1 MKKKHVWHIIFSLF
15 VLISLANIFQK
26 LRWNEDTDKISWKQT
41 ERGLVC
47 VQDSKNNLIKKGDLL
62 ISVDQYSIKTIIDLK
77 RIMQLKKYLIYDIER
92 NGRLLNIGIEI
103 SKRYTEFSYYILAFI
118 GIITIL
124 LTLRVYNATLKKTN
138 LIKTPS
144 LFYLLGLTFSGFL
157 IFSPTG
163 TYNVADFLYFLL
175 DKVSFIYFPALLL
188 VYSLYLPTRSVVVKK
203 FNPKFI
209 NFVIFF
215 IPSLILLL
223 DLFFLI
229 SNLLDPIPEQLIFNI
244 NHFRAI
250 SLNYFTVFILLSITS
265 FTHTNLKLILKKR
278 NSKYILPLGGILV
291 SLIPFLIFNLIIRTH
306 YNSFLSNLTIFLL
319 ILLPISLL
327 YFLSSRKFTDV
338 EEIIQKTISISSLFL
353 FIFGIY
359 FFLGINIEQNKLVG
373 IFWSIAAI
381 LTAGLLFKP
390 IENTIQKYVDKIF
403 FNRSFNFKRRLKAFT
418 QSIVT
423 ERDLETLSENLIDV
437 INKGLKLK
445 SSSLVIYI
453 KKNIFYFFPER
464 KRIILTKSFKNEL
477 YYSDYLIFNYE
488 KDFKNRFPK
497 DYQKLQKY
505 DYFQFLPL
513 KSQDEL
519 IGFLAFGK
527 KEGNTYL
534 SIDDWELLNSISN
547 SISIAVENALLYSE
561 LEDQLSELN
570 LLKEFNESIIE
581 NINLGIVVL
590 DNMHIIKTWNSFME
604 YKFKILKENA
614 INKKAYKILGSDI
627 WTKIYSKDYGFLEA
641 NELNVKI
648 CNNEMIF
655 DISFSPLR
663 DNRGNSIGTILVFED
678 ITEKILIQDKLITA
692 EKMASIGMLSAGIAH
707 EINTPLTGI
716 SSYCQFIL
724 DYPDNEENIELI
736 KKIQHQVQ
744 RANRIIRTLL
754 DFSRQKGEQPME
766 LDIDKLID
774 ESLALIEHKIK
785 KKNIKII
792 KNIKVKSK
800 IFGFSTR
807 LQQLFIN
814 LLINSSDAMNK
825 EESIININAYE
836 ENGEIDIE
844 IIDNGKGIEKEHLNK
859 IFEPF
864 FTTKETGKGTGLGL
878 SISYNIVKEHYGDI
892 NVFSEVDKGTKFVI
906 VLPLITPLRRIKK

>member
-1 MKKKHVWHIIFSLF
+1 MKKKYLWHFVFSLF

-26 LRWNEDTDKISWKQT
+26 LRWSENTDNILWKQT
-41 ERGLVC
+41 EKGLVC
-47 VQDSKNNLIKKGDLL
+47 VKNSQNKLVKKGDLL
-62 ISVDQYSIKTIIDLK
+62 ISADQFLVKSIIDLK
-77 RIMQLKKYLIYDIER
+77 RVIKLKKYLIYDIER

-103 SKRYTEFSYYILAFI
+103 SKKYTEFSYYILAFI
-118 GIITIL
+118 GIITLL
-124 LTLRVYNATLKKTN
+124 LTLRVYNATLKKET
-138 LIKTPS
+138 LIKNPS
-144 LFYLLGLTFSGFL
+144 LFYFLGLTFSGFL

-163 TYNVADFLYFLL
+163 TYKLADFLYFLL

-188 VYSLYLPTRSVVVKK
+188 IYSLYLPTRSIIIKK
-203 FNPKFI
+203 FNSKFI
-209 NFVIFF
+209 NFVIIF

-229 SNLLDPIPEQLIFNI
+229 NSVLKPIPEQLIFNI
-244 NHFRAI
+244 NHFRRI
-250 SLNYFTVFILLSITS
+250 SFNYFSVFIIFSIIS
-265 FTHTNLKLILKKR
+265 FSHTNLKLILKKK
-278 NSKYILPLGGILV
+278 NTKFILPLAGILI
-291 SLIPFLIFNLIIRTH
+291 SLIPFLIFNLIFKIP
-306 YNSFLSNLTIFLL
+306 YNTFVSNLSLFLL

-327 YFLSSRKFTDV
+327 YFLTSRKFTDV
-338 EEIIQKTISISSLFL
+338 EEIIKKTVSISSIFL

-359 FFLGINIEQNKLVG
+359 FFLGINIEKNKLVG

-403 FNRSFNFKRRLKAFT
+403 FSRSFTFKRRLKSFT

-423 ERDLETLSENLIDV
+423 ERDLETLSENLIEV

-453 KKNIFYFFPER
+453 KKNVFYLYPQK
-464 KRIILTKSFKNEL
+464 KRIVLTKSFINEL
-477 YYSDYLIFNYE
+477 SLSDFLIFNYE
-488 KDFKNRFPK
+488 RDFKNRFEK
-497 DYQKLQKY
+497 DYQKLKKY

-513 KSQDEL
+513 SSQDEL
-519 IGFLAFGK
+519 IGFIAFGK
-527 KEGNTYL
+527 KEDNTYL

-561 LEDQLSELN
+561 LENQLSELN

-590 DNMHIIKTWNSFME
+590 DNMHIIKTWNTFME
-604 YKFKILKENA
+604 YKFRILKENA
-614 INKKAYKILGSDI
+614 INNKAYNILGSDI
-627 WTKIYSKDYGFLEA
+627 WTKIYTKDKGFVQA
-641 NELNVKI
+641 NEVSVNFGNYEI
-648 CNNEMIF
+648 IF
-655 DISFSPLR
+655 DISFSPLK
-663 DNRGNSIGTILVFED
+663 DNRGHSIGTILVFED

-724 DYPDNEENIELI
+724 DYPDNSENIQLI
-736 KKIQHQVQ
+736 KKIQDQVI
-744 RANRIIRTLL
+744 RANKIVRTLL

-766 LDIDKLID
+766 LDVSKLID
-774 ESLALIEHKIK
+774 ESLALIEHKLK
-785 KKNIKII
+785 KSNIKII
-792 KNIKVKSK
+792 KNINVKSR

-814 LLINSSDAMNK
+814 LLINSADAMDK
-825 EESIININAYE
+825 EENIIKINGFEKYE
-836 ENGEIDIE
+836 EIHIE
-844 IIDNGKGIEKEHLNK
+844 IIDNGKGIDKNQINK

-864 FTTKETGKGTGLGL
+864 FTTKEQGKGTGLGL

-892 NVFSEVDKGTKFVI
+892 SVFSEVEKGTKFEI
-906 VLPLITPLRRIKK
+906 VLPLITPLRRTKK